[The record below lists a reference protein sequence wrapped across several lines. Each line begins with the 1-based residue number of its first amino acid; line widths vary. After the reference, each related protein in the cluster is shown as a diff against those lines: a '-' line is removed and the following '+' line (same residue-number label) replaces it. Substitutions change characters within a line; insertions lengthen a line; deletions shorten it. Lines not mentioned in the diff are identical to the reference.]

1 MNILTLDFETY
12 YDDLF
17 TLKKM
22 TTEAYV
28 RDARFSALMLA
39 YRLPNGEK
47 GWVPQENIPAFL
59 SQFDWATTAVLC
71 HHAQFDGLV
80 LSHHYGVKPS
90 FWFDT
95 IPLARAQL
103 GNHIGA
109 SLESLAKHY
118 GLEAKTVP
126 YGMFKGRQ
134 WVNLDA
140 NERALL
146 GAGAVHDC
154 ELTWDIFTKL
164 APGFPAEEF
173 KLIDLSTRMFT
184 EPKLVGHVPLFESI
198 IQTEYESRQRLMNEL
213 GVSEKDL
220 ASTDK
225 FCDLLKTFG
234 VDVEYKG
241 GKNGP
246 IPALAKTDEFLKSLL
261 DSDDE
266 VISGLAEARM
276 QAKSTISETRAARL
290 ASMGRRG
297 AMCVYLKFF
306 GAHTS
311 RFSGGDSLNWQ
322 NFPGGHKSKIRS
334 GILAPPGYLIATV
347 DSSQGECRIVN
358 YLAGQHDVIDAFRE
372 GRDVYSEGAS
382 YFFNKPINKKDNPKE
397 RQLGKIMELQLG
409 FGSGDRTFQIS
420 CARGALGGEPIKL
433 TDEEASSAVH
443 SYRRKHDKVVDYWKQ
458 AARMIA
464 AIAGTENTIQ
474 WGPMEVRTGHIVL
487 PNGLRLWYP
496 NLKFNEDN
504 VEGWSYRT
512 RRGRA
517 RIWGSKLVENVVQ
530 ALHRVAVTQAILEI
544 NRESQGQLPLVM
556 MCHDDASFLIP
567 DNQHAQPTLDW
578 LCSKMAATPSWL
590 PGIPFAAEGVMGRD
604 YGK

>member
-1 MNILTLDFETY
+1 M
-12 YDDLF
+12 F
-17 TLKKM
+17 TLKKL

-28 RDARFSALMLA
+28 RDARFSPLMLA
-39 YRLPNGEK
+39 YRAPDGNK
-47 GWVPQENIPAFL
+47 GWVAQEHIAQFL
-59 SQFDWATTAVLC
+59 SSFDWSDTALLC
-71 HHAQFDGLV
+71 HHAHFDGLI
-80 LSHHYGVKPS
+80 LAHHYGIRPK

-95 IPLARAQL
+95 LPLARAQL

-109 SLESLAKHY
+109 SLDSLSKHY
-118 GLEAKTVP
+118 RLDAKTVP

-134 WVNLDA
+134 WANLA
-140 NERALL
+140 ESERALL

-154 ELTWDIFTKL
+154 ELTWDIFSKL
-164 APGFPAEEF
+164 APGFPPEEF
-173 KLIDLSTRMFT
+173 KLIDINTRMFT
-184 EPKLVGHVPLFESI
+184 EPKLVGHVPLFESV
-198 IQTEYESRQRLMNEL
+198 IQEEFDNKHRLLNEL
-213 GVSEKDL
+213 GASETDL

-225 FCDLLKTFG
+225 FCALLKDLG

-246 IPALAKTDEFLKSLL
+246 IPALAKTDEFMRDLL
-261 DSDDE
+261 ASDDE
-266 VISGLAEARM
+266 ALSTLAEARINVR
-276 QAKSTISETRAARL
+276 STISETRAARL

-297 AMCVYLKFF
+297 NLAVYLNYC
-306 GAHTS
+306 GAHTT

-358 YLAGQHDVIDAFRE
+358 YLAGQTDVLDAFRE

-382 YFFNKPINKKDNPKE
+382 YFFGRPINKKDNPKE

-409 FGSGDRTFQIS
+409 FGSGAKTFRIS
-420 CARGALGGEPIKL
+420 CARGALGGDPIQL
-433 TDEEASSAVH
+433 EETEAEAAVH
-443 SYRRKHDKVVDYWKQ
+443 SYRRKHDRVVDYWKQ

-464 AIAGTENTIQ
+464 ALAGSSGDIQ
-474 WGPMEVRTGHIVL
+474 WGPMTVKTGSIVL
-487 PNGLRLWYP
+487 PNGLNLWYP
-496 NLKFNEDN
+496 DLKFNEDN
-504 VEGWSYRT
+504 IEGWSYRT

-530 ALHRVAVTQAILEI
+530 ALHRLSVTQAILNI
-544 NRESQGQLPLVM
+544 DREAQGQLPLVM
-556 MCHDDASFLIP
+556 MCHDDASFLVR
-567 DNQHAQPTLDW
+567 DDQHAQATLDW
-578 LCSKMAATPSWL
+578 LCTKMAETPPWL
-590 PGIPFAAEGVMGRD
+590 PGIPFAAEGVLGKD